1 MAAGFAGKY
10 CIVGLG
16 LTEMGHVPGR
26 SMTLL
31 EAEAARLAVKDAGLQ
46 VGDIDVAIQ
55 AQSDPGGGVRTRRD
69 DSYARILGM
78 PIKAYVENIG
88 RGGEYAA
95 TAIMLA
101 MQFLE
106 TGIAR
111 YVVVSGAK
119 TDWSD
124 SRAARARGQRGNQRM
139 DRQGVNGKPYGLLR
153 APSFHSMI
161 ATRHMHEFGTTSED
175 FGRIAVAQRAWANRN
190 PLAYMHSRPMTLED
204 HQQSPWVVWPFHL
217 LDCCLQSDGAT
228 AFIVTTAERAR
239 DLRRPPV
246 SILGV
251 GFGEQAGGIWW
262 DKQHYTRL
270 AVQTARDDAFGMAGV
285 QLKDLDFAQLYDCF
299 TPEVLLQLE
308 DYGWCGKGEGG
319 AFVREG
325 HLGPDGDL
333 PVNTG
338 GGLLSSHHLGN
349 LTGFGEAIR
358 QLRHECDG
366 NQVPNARVGI
376 VTGHGG
382 EIVSG
387 GMCATHTTL
396 VLGRER

>member
-1 MAAGFAGKY
+1 MDSKLAGKY

-16 LTEMGHVPGR
+16 VTEVGHVPGR
-26 SMTLL
+26 SISLL
-31 EAEAARLAVKDAGLQ
+31 EVEAARLALEDAGLQ
-46 VGDIDVAIQ
+46 PSDIDVAIQ

-69 DSYARILGM
+69 DSFARMLGM
-78 PIKAYVENIG
+78 PIKTYIENIG

-106 TGIAR
+106 LGIAR
-111 YVVVSGAK
+111 HVVISGAK

-124 SRAARARGQRGNQRM
+124 SRSARARGERGNQRM

-153 APSFHSMI
+153 APGFHSMI

-175 FGRIAVAQRAWANRN
+175 FGRIAVAQREWANRN
-190 PLAYMHSRPMTLED
+190 PRAYMYGRPMTLED
-204 HQQSPWVVWPFHL
+204 HQESPWVVWPLHM
-217 LDCCLQSDGAT
+217 LDCCLQSDGGT
-228 AFIVTTAERAR
+228 AWIVTTAERAR
-239 DLRRPPV
+239 DLKKPPV
-246 SILGV
+246 YIQGI
-251 GFGEQAGGIWW
+251 GFGEQAGDLWW
-262 DKQHYTRL
+262 EKKHYTSF
-270 AVQTARDDAFGMAGV
+270 AVQTSRNDAFGMAGIT
-285 QLKDLDFAQLYDCF
+285 LKDLDFAQLYDCF
-299 TPEVLLQLE
+299 TPEVMVQLE
-308 DYGWCGKGEGG
+308 DYGWCGKGEGA

-325 HLGPDGDL
+325 HLGPGGDL

-349 LTGFGEAIR
+349 MTGFAEAVR

-366 NQVPNARVGI
+366 NQVPNARLGI
-376 VTGHGG
+376 ATGHGG

-396 VLGRER
+396 VLGNEA